1 MSHRRIP
8 AFVLTLFVL
17 MAADAVAQPQTLSH
31 AQALSNVQARP
42 NVVTGDSL
50 VYGKFSLIFASNDT
64 GFSRV
69 TRQNMINVF
78 FTVYP
83 LELERF
89 NKNALTKVGFF
100 IDTAYRAVAETGNG
114 TSRFNPDWM
123 KRYPQDV
130 DVITHEVMHV
140 VQDYKDYEP
149 GWLTEGIADY
159 ARYVYGVNN
168 KGAGWTLPD
177 CKPGQSYKNAYR
189 VTARFLLWVEK
200 NKYKKIVDDL
210 DKAMRDGTYT
220 PELWVKLTGKTV
232 DGLWDEYAKDPVLE
246 LHYK

>member
-1 MSHRRIP
+1 MSAR
-8 AFVLTLFVL
+8 LT
-17 MAADAVAQPQTLSH
+17 AQPKTRPN
-31 AQALSNVQARP
+31 AQRQVRSNVQSETPP
-42 NVVTGDSL
+42 NAQRQTRSTVIMGDSL
-50 VYGKFSLIFASNDT
+50 VSGKYSLVFACNDP
-64 GFSRV
+64 GFSPV
-69 TRQNMINVF
+69 TRQNMIDVF

-83 LELERF
+83 QMVERF
-89 NKNALTKVGFF
+89 NKNALTKLDFF

-123 KRYPQDV
+123 KRYPQDI

-140 VQDYKDYEP
+140 VQDYQYDVP

-177 CKPGQSYKNAYR
+177 YKPGQSYKNAYR

-210 DKAMRDGTYT
+210 DKAMRDGTYRAA
-220 PELWVKLTGKTV
+220 LWKKLTGRTV
-232 DGLWDEYAKDPVLE
+232 DELWADYARDPALD
-246 LHYK
+246 LNYK

>member
-1 MSHRRIP
+1 MKNRRVRL
-8 AFVLTLFVL
+8 FVLTLFVL
-17 MAADAVAQPQTLSH
+17 AAVKGIAQPQNP
-31 AQALSNVQARP
+31 AQPKVIM
-42 NVVTGDSL
+42 GDSL
-50 VYGKFSLIFASNDT
+50 MNGKYSLVIASNDAQ
-64 GFSRV
+64 FDPV

-83 LELERF
+83 QMVERF
-89 NKNALTKVGFF
+89 NKNSLTKVQFF
-100 IDTAYRAVAETGNG
+100 IDTAYRAVAETGDG

-130 DVITHEVMHV
+130 DVVTHEVMHI
-140 VQDYKDYEP
+140 VQDYKGDGP

-159 ARYVYGVNN
+159 VRYVYGVNN
-168 KGAGWTLPD
+168 KGARWFLPD
-177 CKPGQSYKNAYR
+177 YRPGQSYKDAYR

-200 NKYKKIVDDL
+200 NKYKRIVDDL

-232 DGLWDEYAKDPVLE
+232 DDLWDEYAKHPALE
-246 LHYK
+246 LNYR

>member
-1 MSHRRIP
+1 M
-8 AFVLTLFVL
+8 LTLFVL
-17 MAADAVAQPQTLSH
+17 VAVKATAQP
-31 AQALSNVQARP
+31 P
-42 NVVTGDSL
+42 NPPQQKATTGDSL
-50 VYGKFSLIFASNDT
+50 VSGRYSLIFASNDT
-64 GFSRV
+64 RFDSV

-83 LELERF
+83 QMVERF
-89 NKNALTKVGFF
+89 NKNSLTKVGFF
-100 IDTAYRAVAETGNG
+100 IDTAYKAVAETGDG

-130 DVITHEVMHV
+130 DVVTHEVMHI
-140 VQDYKDYEP
+140 VQDYKGDGP

-159 ARYVYGVNN
+159 VRYVYGVNN
-168 KGAGWTLPD
+168 KGAKWFLPNYRPD
-177 CKPGQSYKNAYR
+177 QSYKDAYR

-220 PELWVKLTGKTV
+220 PRIWVKLTGKTV
-232 DGLWDEYAKDPVLE
+232 DELWAEYGKDPALE
-246 LHYK
+246 LNYR